1 MNQYTQVLNYLNQ
14 LAVEAGANTVTKDA
28 PSDID
33 LQKENI
39 YPLVN
44 ISIANGSFTNG
55 QTINFNVLIEA
66 FTIRDINK
74 EVVNDKFY
82 GNDNEVDNH
91 NEMLAIIN
99 RMWTSMYRDFADNL
113 ITASENPSFEK
124 VTLDGLNML
133 DGWELTFAID
143 VPNTDLNLCQ

>member
-1 MNQYTQVLNYLNQ
+1 MNQYTQVLNYLKQ
-14 LAVEAGANTVTKDA
+14 LAVESGAKTVTKDA

-33 LQKENI
+33 LQKQNI

-44 ISIANGSFTNG
+44 ISIANGGFTNG

-113 ITASENPSFEK
+113 ITASENPAFNK
-124 VTLDGLNML
+124 VTLEGLNLL
-133 DGWELTFAID
+133 DGWDLTLAIE
-143 VPNTDLNLCQ
+143 VPNEDLNLCQ